1 MKKII
6 ISLLFL
12 LSNAILYG
20 QNQERLSVHFFDI
33 PENLESEFLKFNSEV
48 NTFLENA
55 GYGKSFYKLYKVKK
69 EDENK
74 TLRYFQIS
82 SYTSDKHYEMTHN
95 VSDEYKNLWDK
106 MWDSDIGKK
115 VWTFDNKTHIYR
127 KVFRVYN

>member
-1 MKKII
+1 MKKMI

-12 LSNAILYG
+12 LSNAIFYG

-48 NTFLENA
+48 NTVLENA

>member
-12 LSNAILYG
+12 LSNAIFYG

-48 NTFLENA
+48 NTVLENA

-69 EDENK
+69 VDENK

-95 VSDEYKNLWDK
+95 VSEEYQNLWDK
-106 MWDSDIGKK
+106 MWDSEIGKK

>member
-55 GYGKSFYKLYKVKK
+55 GYGKSFYKLYKLKK

>member
-6 ISLLFL
+6 IPLLFL
-12 LSNAILYG
+12 FSNAILYG

>member
-1 MKKII
+1 MKNFFFIT
-6 ISLLFL
+6 LL
-12 LSNAILYG
+12 LSIATLYA

-33 PENLESEFLKFNSEV
+33 PEKLESDFLKFNSQV
-48 NTFLENA
+48 NAILENS
-55 GYGKSFYKLYKVKK
+55 GYGKNFYKLYKVKK

-95 VSDEYKNLWDK
+95 ISDEYKSLWDK
-106 MWDSDIGKK
+106 MWDSDLGKK
-115 VWTFDNKTHIYR
+115 VWTFDNKNHIYR

>member
-6 ISLLFL
+6 ICLAFI
-12 LSNAILYG
+12 LSTASINA

-33 PENLESEFLKFNSEV
+33 PENLESKFLKFNSEV
-48 NTFLENA
+48 NTVLENA
-55 GYGKSFYKLYKVKK
+55 GYGKNFYKLYKVKE
-69 EDENK
+69 EDKNK

-82 SYTSDKHYEMTHN
+82 SYTSDKIYEMTHN
-95 VSDEYKNLWDK
+95 VSDEYKSLWDK
-106 MWDSDIGKK
+106 MWDSNIGKK

>member
-1 MKKII
+1 MKKIFI
-6 ISLLFL
+6 HTTFLLLTISL
-12 LSNAILYG
+12 NA

-48 NTFLENA
+48 NRVLENA
-55 GYGKSFYKLYKVKK
+55 GYGKSFYKIYKVNENDK
-69 EDENK
+69 NK

-82 SYTSDKHYEMTHN
+82 SYTSDMHYEMTHN
-95 VSDEYKNLWDK
+95 VGDEYKRLWDK

-115 VWTFDNKTHIYR
+115 VWTFDNESHIYR

>member
-6 ISLLFL
+6 ISLAFI
-12 LSNAILYG
+12 LSTASINA

-33 PENLESEFLKFNSEV
+33 PENLESKFLKFNSEV
-48 NTFLENA
+48 NTVLENA
-55 GYGKSFYKLYKVKK
+55 GYGKSFYKLYKVKE
-69 EDENK
+69 EDKNK

-82 SYTSDKHYEMTHN
+82 SYTSDKLYEMTHN
-95 VSDEYKNLWDK
+95 ISDEYKDLWDK

>member
-6 ISLLFL
+6 IFIPLLLSTSLL
-12 LSNAILYG
+12 YP

-33 PENLESEFLKFNSEV
+33 PEKLESEFLKFNSQV

-55 GYGKSFYKLYKVKK
+55 GYGKNFYKLYKVKK
-69 EDENK
+69 EDKNK

-82 SYTSDKHYEMTHN
+82 SYTSDNHYEMTHN
-95 VSDEYKNLWDK
+95 ISDEYKSLWDK
-106 MWDSDIGKK
+106 MWDSDLGKK
-115 VWTFDNKTHIYR
+115 VWTFDNKNHIYR

>member
-1 MKKII
+1 MKKIFI
-6 ISLLFL
+6 HTTFLLLTISL
-12 LSNAILYG
+12 NA

-48 NTFLENA
+48 NRVLENA
-55 GYGKSFYKLYKVKK
+55 GYGKSFYKIYKVNENDK
-69 EDENK
+69 NK

-82 SYTSDKHYEMTHN
+82 SYTSDMHYEMTHN
-95 VSDEYKNLWDK
+95 VGDEYKRLWDK

-115 VWTFDNKTHIYR
+115 VWPFDNESHIYR

>member
-6 ISLLFL
+6 ILLLFL

-95 VSDEYKNLWDK
+95 INDEYKNLWDK

>member
-6 ISLLFL
+6 ISLTFL
-12 LSNAILYG
+12 LLTTLLHG

-48 NTFLENA
+48 NTVLENA

-69 EDENK
+69 EDEIK

-82 SYTSDKHYEMTHN
+82 AYTSDKHYEMTHN
-95 VSDEYKNLWDK
+95 VSEEYQNLWDK
-106 MWDSDIGKK
+106 MWDSEIGKK

-127 KVFRVYN
+127 KVFRIYN

>member
-12 LSNAILYG
+12 LSNAIFYG

-48 NTFLENA
+48 NTVLENA

>member
-6 ISLLFL
+6 IPLLFL